1 MAARRYARSHLVW
14 DALSIFP
21 FEEAISA
28 GAPGDARVYNTKLLR
43 VLRLARLGKLLRV
56 LRMSHIMQRLQDHLN
71 MRYGCVAAAK
81 RLCVR
86 TRISLVAPHRSAAWS
101 SCGSFW

>member
-1 MAARRYARSHLVW
+1 MARLAARRYARSHLVW

-21 FEEAISA
+21 FEEALSA
-28 GAPGDARVYNTKLLR
+28 GAPGDARTYNTKLLR

-56 LRMSHIMQRLQDHLN
+56 LRMSRIMQRLQDHLN
-71 MRYGCVAAAK
+71 MRYGCVAAAR

-86 TRISLVAPHRSAAWS
+86 TRILTRRAHRHCSAA
-101 SCGSFW
+101 